1 MTRLLLINPNISDSV
16 SALIRAEAQRSASPG
31 TEIEVLTA
39 PFGVAYI
46 ETRFE
51 AHDRRL
57 RHRAAGRRAPGRY
70 DAVVVAAF
78 GDPGLAGA
86 ARGAARARSPA

>member
-1 MTRLLLINPNISDSV
+1 MRLLLVNPNISDSV
-16 SALIRAEAQRSASPG
+16 SDLIRAEAQRSASPG
-31 TEIEVLTA
+31 TEVEVMTA

-51 AHDRRL
+51 ALVGAWRGVVAEHHARF
-57 RHRAAGRRAPGRY
+57 

-78 GDPGLAGA
+78 GDPGLTACA
-86 ARGAARARSPA
+86 SCCRCR